1 MLFLKNRK
9 PKPAAKIAT
18 MNAAIMRHAESLG
31 QCKRELD
38 ECDKIFDEMVCKWNI
53 DPDQIRSGKPENM
66 SLEFGKVT
74 DIGEREKLIKTA
86 LAYFSALDKVTQL
99 ETAVKLIG
107 EKATVM
113 ANESRARVIAKYGP
127 GAEAIV
133 RDVARKQAYDE
144 IMMAIHT
151 ER

>member
-1 MLFLKNRK
+1 MLFFKKRK
-9 PKPAAKIAT
+9 SNPVAT
-18 MNAAIMRHAESLG
+18 MNAAIMRHAESVG

-38 ECDKIFDEMVCKWNI
+38 KCDKIFVEMACKWNI

-66 SLEFGKVT
+66 AREFDKVT
-74 DIGEREKLIKTA
+74 DIGERKRLIKTA
-86 LAYFSALDKVTQL
+86 LAYFSTLDKVNQL

-113 ANESRARVIAKYGP
+113 ADESRARVIAKYGP
-127 GAEAIV
+127 GTEAIV